1 MFRFTIRELVLLTFI
16 VAMGVAWWLDRRRL
30 SQDARIAI
38 EERERAIFERDDFR
52 TALVDLGS
60 AVSREGFSTARLFG
74 GKTHLIDLRGDRLK
88 P

>member
-1 MFRFTIRELVLLTFI
+1 MFRFTIRELVLLTL
-16 VAMGVAWWLDRRRL
+16 VVGMGVGWCVDRRRL

-38 EERERAIFERDDFR
+38 EEREKAIFERDEFR
-52 TALVDLGS
+52 TALVELDS
-60 AVSREGFSTARLFG
+60 AVHREGLSTARLFG